1 MYIFRA
7 KTMELV
13 WITTDHIIV
22 IARKVGRDTIVKSV
36 NFFFWIKENFNPIW
50 IKNNNCTLTTILF
63 SFSVDREECDLF
75 PCLNNGTCINTL
87 GSYVCNCSK
96 GWQNKD
102 CKEGQ
107 NKNHNIIISC
117 KHTIHSL
124 KINLFFS
131 LLLHIHV
138 NLCELWFLNLD
149 KFQLLDVTCWY
160 QSNVKLQNKN
170 NKTFHF
176 FMFISCVI
184 NHNYWL
190 IL

>member
-117 KHTIHSL
+117 KHTIHSF
-124 KINLFFS
+124 KINLFFP

-138 NLCELWFLNLD
+138 CELWFLNLD

>member
-22 IARKVGRDTIVKSV
+22 IARKVGRGTIVKSV

-184 NHNYWL
+184 NHIYWL